1 MKNITKT
8 ITALF
13 LLLSV
18 SMVNAGYA
26 EGKRAYDNKDYS
38 TALTELK
45 PLAEQGDADAQ
56 YNLGAMY
63 ANGHGVKKNTVL
75 AIQYYRM
82 AEKKGNKKAG
92 LNINKLLLDRVDI
105 EPWSKTIQEESY
117 AWTFDYISS
126 YVKSTNRLNLSQDIV
141 VKFKGRKWNKRDH
154 YMTYTMQLNKLGK
167 VINVEPHTN
176 SGSYNTWTAPGFTK
190 KVAAVLGEG
199 AKLVGE
205 YVDHQLG
212 TVTDDWAEVTF
223 LQAYP
228 FSEYFDYEVL
238 ERNGSYAK
246 VKLNGHFEDQAI
258 WVKVKVNFN
267 TKGRIIEDTPA
278 ELYNTVIGY
287 SSLTHPFG
295 WK

>member
-26 EGKRAYDNKDYS
+26 EGKRAYDNNDYS

-45 PLAEQGDADAQ
+45 PLAEQGDAASQRNLGWMYANGKGVTKDYKQAVKCWTKAAEQGDATSQ
-56 YNLGAMY
+56 YNLGWMY

-126 YVKSTNRLNLSQDIV
+126 YVKSTNSSNLS
-141 VKFKGRKWNKRDH
+141 
-154 YMTYTMQLNKLGK
+154 
-167 VINVEPHTN
+167 
-176 SGSYNTWTAPGFTK
+176 
-190 KVAAVLGEG
+190 
-199 AKLVGE
+199 
-205 YVDHQLG
+205 
-212 TVTDDWAEVTF
+212 
-223 LQAYP
+223 
-228 FSEYFDYEVL
+228 
-238 ERNGSYAK
+238 
-246 VKLNGHFEDQAI
+246 
-258 WVKVKVNFN
+258 
-267 TKGRIIEDTPA
+267 
-278 ELYNTVIGY
+278 
-287 SSLTHPFG
+287 
-295 WK
+295 